1 MYANLSLFK
10 QYLGIPSS
18 DTSNDDLLTMFL
30 NSAEKKINNL
40 CGVDTFDEQTHTEK
54 IESRKIYATSR
65 WYEVYL
71 KNKPVQQITAINWNE
86 YTWEH
91 GTDYMIIYD
100 RRIIFN
106 SIELWNFWI
115 VSISYVAWYDRAK
128 QIPWQQWTVDELPDD
143 LKLMEM
149 MLASGMRQQHNYEW
163 VSSYKLWDEQ
173 ITFGSKWTITPDD
186 QYFSFT
192 TLLNKYKNF
201 NLPV

>member
-1 MYANLSLFK
+1 MYANLTLFK
-10 QYLGIPSS
+10 QYLGIPAS
-18 DTSNDDLLTMFL
+18 DTTNDNLLTMFL
-30 NSAEKKINNL
+30 NSAEEKINNL
-40 CGVDTFDEQTHTEK
+40 CWVDSFDEWTYNED
-54 IESRKIYATSR
+54 IEARKVYATSR

-71 KNKPVQQITAINWNE
+71 KNKPVQEIQTINWDD
-86 YTWEH
+86 YAWIH

-100 RRIIFN
+100 RRIIFKE
-106 SIELWNFWI
+106 IQLWSFWI
-115 VSISYVAWYDRAK
+115 LSIWYKAWYNRNDDWVDR
-128 QIPWQQWTVDELPDD
+128 LPDD

-163 VSSYKLWDEQ
+163 VSSYKLGDES
-173 ITFGSKWTITPDD
+173 ITFGSRGNMTPDD

>member
-1 MYANLSLFK
+1 MYANLTLFK
-10 QYLGIPSS
+10 QYLGIPAS
-18 DTSNDDLLTMFL
+18 DTSNDNLLTMFL
-30 NSAEKKINNL
+30 NSAEEKINNL
-40 CGVDTFDEQTHTEK
+40 CWVDSFDEWTYTEN
-54 IESRKIYATSR
+54 IEARKIYATSR

-71 KNKPVQQITAINWNE
+71 KNKPVQEISKINWVD
-86 YTWEH
+86 YTWTH

-106 SIELWNFWI
+106 EIQLWNFWI

-128 QIPWQQWTVDELPDD
+128 EISWQQQTVDTLPDD

-163 VSSYKLWDEQ
+163 VSSYKLGDES
-173 ITFGSKWTITPDD
+173 ITFGSKWNMTPDD

>member
-1 MYANLSLFK
+1 MYANLTLFK
-10 QYLGIPSS
+10 QYLGIPAS
-18 DTSNDDLLTMFL
+18 DTTNDNLLTMFL
-30 NSAEKKINNL
+30 NSAEEKINNL
-40 CGVDTFDEQTHTEK
+40 CWVDSFDEWTYTEN
-54 IESRKIYATSR
+54 IEARKIYATSR

-71 KNKPVQQITAINWNE
+71 KNKPVQEISKINWVD
-86 YTWEH
+86 YTWTH

-106 SIELWNFWI
+106 EIQLWNFWI
-115 VSISYVAWYDRAK
+115 VSISYVAWYNRAK
-128 QIPWQQWTVDELPDD
+128 EIPWQQQPVDTLPDD

-163 VSSYKLWDEQ
+163 VSSYKLGDES
-173 ITFGSKWTITPDD
+173 ITFGSKWNMTPDD

>member
-1 MYANLSLFK
+1 MYANLTLFK
-10 QYLGIPSS
+10 QYLGIPAS
-18 DTSNDDLLTMFL
+18 DTSNDNLLTMFL
-30 NSAEKKINNL
+30 NSAEEKINNL
-40 CGVDTFDEQTHTEK
+40 CWVDSFDEWTYTEN
-54 IESRKIYATSR
+54 IEARKIYATSR

-71 KNKPVQQITAINWNE
+71 KNKPVQEISKINWVD
-86 YTWEH
+86 YTWTH

-106 SIELWNFWI
+106 EIQLWNFWI

-128 QIPWQQWTVDELPDD
+128 EIPWQQQPVDTLPDD

-163 VSSYKLWDEQ
+163 VSSYKLGDES
-173 ITFGSKWTITPDD
+173 ITFGSKWNMTPDD